1 MAAINTIG
9 ETIGIRIK
17 ELRRSRNLTQRA
29 FAERLNITKST
40 VSAYENGSRL
50 PSYDVLL
57 KIADSFHVTTD
68 TLLGIGNKYC
78 LDVTDL
84 TPEQRNTLQNIVS
97 VYSEYNKL
105 TKPKNADY
113 SKIRSDCRHQTQRTP
128 LRLFF
133 IWTHQQPAP
142 HEEAAGCL
150 SWFYWL
156 SKFILPGPDDP

>member
-84 TPEQRNTLQNIVS
+84 TPAQRNTLQNIVS

-113 SKIRSDCRHQTQRTP
+113 
-128 LRLFF
+128 
-133 IWTHQQPAP
+133 
-142 HEEAAGCL
+142 
-150 SWFYWL
+150 
-156 SKFILPGPDDP
+156 